1 MPIISRTIEPKY
13 LSRKSLF
20 DENGR
25 SLVNDFELEA
35 IANNTLTNVLRQ
47 LASLVLVANDIFE
60 DLAKQLQDVYERS
73 CKLKVTISQVEDKIL
88 ECDPKRVTVRKYK
101 LLLMQFQV
109 SRPRDDT
116 LQNLPVD
123 LLH

>member
-116 LQNLPVD
+116 
-123 LLH
+123 